1 MWKKGNETQ
10 TSDDTQQLIQSA
22 GLTTDR
28 IQALGDSI
36 FAFAMTLLV
45 LNFRLPTAAEPL
57 ATAGHVLVGL
67 IPQFII
73 YVLSFIGLGVLWVAH
88 HNQYNWIQRSNRTF
102 LWINIFFFM
111 FIVLVPFFT
120 DLLATYPADILAVIF
135 YGLNLIVCTSILYLH
150 WWYATDKQTLV
161 VTNATEAIIFRFKSR
176 MSFSIGSDLLALTV
190 SFLSIRIGVF
200 MLILTQILSIV
211 PSLVIDKLII
221 ARHSFRKQTI

>member
-1 MWKKGNETQ
+1 MSTKEPKFP
-10 TSDDTQQLIQSA
+10 TSDDTQLIKSA

-45 LNFRLPTAAEPL
+45 LNFRLPTTTAPAL
-57 ATAGHVLVGL
+57 SAGHVLIGL
-67 IPQFII
+67 IPHFII

-111 FIVLVPFFT
+111 FIVLIPFFT
-120 DLLATYPADILAVIF
+120 DLLATYPADILAVLF

-150 WWYATDKQTLV
+150 WWYATNKQTLV
-161 VTNATEAIIFRFKSR
+161 VTNATDTIIWRFKSR
-176 MSFSIGSDLLALTV
+176 MRFAIGSDLFALLISLISVRT
-190 SFLSIRIGVF
+190 GVF
-200 MLILTQILSIV
+200 ILILTQVLSIV
-211 PSLVIDKLII
+211 PSIVIDRII
-221 ARHSFRKQTI
+221 VVRHAILNQNTI

>member
-1 MWKKGNETQ
+1 MWKKNETQ
-10 TSDDTQQLIQSA
+10 TSDDTLQLIQSA

-45 LNFRLPTAAEPL
+45 LNFRLPTATGPL
-57 ATAGHVLVGL
+57 TTAGHVLVGL

-88 HNQYNWIQRSNRTF
+88 HKQYNWIQRSNRTF

-150 WWYATDKQTLV
+150 WWYATDKHTLV
-161 VTNATEAIIFRFKSR
+161 VTNATDAIIFRFKAR
-176 MSFSIGSDLLALTV
+176 MSFSITSDFLALIV
-190 SFLSIRIGVF
+190 SLFSIRIGVF
-200 MLILTQILSIV
+200 MLILIQVLSIV
-211 PSLVIDKLII
+211 PSIAIDKII
-221 ARHSFRKQTI
+221 ALRHALRGAHS